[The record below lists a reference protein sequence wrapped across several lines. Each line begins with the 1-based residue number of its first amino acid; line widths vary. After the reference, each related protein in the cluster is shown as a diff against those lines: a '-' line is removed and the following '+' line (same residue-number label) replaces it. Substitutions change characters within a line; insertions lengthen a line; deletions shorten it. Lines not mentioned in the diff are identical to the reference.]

1 MFSCKFCTVRSFK
14 HSYLYNVKKY
24 FHSLYFQ
31 VLLSLFQNIILFI
44 FLIEIS
50 IYHNK
55 NPYLFTDTKIILI
68 YLLGS
73 YAIMHSVYIKR
84 ITSLT

>member
-31 VLLSLFQNIILFI
+31 AFLSLFQNIIHFT
-44 FLIEIS
+44 FPIEIS

-55 NPYLFTDTKIILI
+55 SLCLFIDTKIILI
-68 YLLGS
+68 YLLDP
-73 YAIMHSVYIKR
+73 YAIMHSVYTKR
-84 ITSLT
+84 IASLS

>member
-1 MFSCKFCTVRSFK
+1 MFPYKFCTVRSFK

-31 VLLSLFQNIILFI
+31 ALLSLFQNIIVFT

-55 NPYLFTDTKIILI
+55 NLYLFTDTKIISI
-68 YLLGS
+68 
-73 YAIMHSVYIKR
+73 
-84 ITSLT
+84 

>member
-31 VLLSLFQNIILFI
+31 AFMSLFQNIIHFT
-44 FLIEIS
+44 FSIEIS

-55 NPYLFTDTKIILI
+55 NLYFLQDAKIILI
-68 YLLGS
+68 YFYNP
-73 YAIMHSVYIKR
+73 YAIMHSVYTKR
-84 ITSLT
+84 IASLT

>member
-14 HSYLYNVKKY
+14 HSHLYNVKKY

-31 VLLSLFQNIILFI
+31 AFLSLFQNIIRFT
-44 FLIEIS
+44 FSIELS

-55 NPYLFTDTKIILI
+55 NLYLFIDTKIILI
-68 YLLGS
+68 FF
-73 YAIMHSVYIKR
+73 
-84 ITSLT
+84 

>member
-14 HSYLYNVKKY
+14 HSYLSIVKKY

-31 VLLSLFQNIILFI
+31 AFLSLFQNIIRFT
-44 FLIEIS
+44 FSIEIS

-55 NPYLFTDTKIILI
+55 NLYLFIDAKIISI
-68 YLLGS
+68 
-73 YAIMHSVYIKR
+73 
-84 ITSLT
+84 